1 MPIKQLQT
9 AQLSER
15 VKHFKTNKQTNK
27 QTNKSV
33 ESIKCEWNY
42 SEIQTAHGPVGQ
54 NCNDIIW

>member
-27 QTNKSV
+27 SV

-42 SEIQTAHGPVGQ
+42 SEIQTGHGPVGQ
-54 NCNDIIW
+54 NCNYIIW